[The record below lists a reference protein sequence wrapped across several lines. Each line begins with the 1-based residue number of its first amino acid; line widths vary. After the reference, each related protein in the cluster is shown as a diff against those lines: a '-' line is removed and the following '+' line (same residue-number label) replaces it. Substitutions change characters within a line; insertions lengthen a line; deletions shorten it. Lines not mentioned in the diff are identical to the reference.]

1 MTLENLDTVIAFV
14 AVILLLSL
22 VITTLVQMT
31 SWFFKFR
38 ESTLLWG
45 ITRVLRQ
52 LAPPELSQ
60 DSISKL
66 ATQVANHES
75 LQNRDSRPANAISF
89 DEFVKVLQL
98 IGESSSNEA
107 GMAKVLAALRT
118 APLQEVNSLATA
130 LTAALSVAFPQQRVQ
145 VEDAVERVKAKALE
159 AGNKLR
165 FWFDTIMART
175 TERFTWNTRRVTV
188 IAAIGVAV
196 LARVDSVDILRQL
209 AQKPDVRA
217 KIVQMAMSDQTWKQ
231 ASEILEPAAT
241 ETRPPSTEARGGLSA
256 ANLAPLP
263 GALKA
268 IKLLHPE
275 IPADFVGANSSD
287 LAAWK
292 QALAAKVPPELEER
306 ILAEFTAEYGKQ
318 ELDRL
323 LGQVKTLHGTLSQTA
338 LDLAPFSWRDYP
350 KHIPGVLLS
359 VFLLSLGAPFWFN
372 TLRRLSNLRPLLAR
386 KVDEQTSQ
394 GDTP

>member
-66 ATQVANHES
+66 ATQVTNHES
-75 LQNRDSRPANAISF
+75 LQSRDSRPASAISF

-118 APLQEVNSLATA
+118 APIQEVSNLAAAVTA
-130 LTAALSVAFPQQRVQ
+130 DLSAAFPQQRAE
-145 VEDAVERVKAKALE
+145 VENAVERVKAKALE

-188 IAAIGVAV
+188 VAAIVVAV
-196 LARVDSVDILRQL
+196 GARVDSVDILRQL
-209 AQKPDVRA
+209 SQKPDVRA
-217 KIVQMAMSDQTWKQ
+217 KIVQMAMSDQARKQ
-231 ASEILEPAAT
+231 ATEILEPAVTA
-241 ETRPPSTEARGGLSA
+241 TRPPSTEARGGLGA
-256 ANLAPLP
+256 ANLASLP

-268 IKLLHPE
+268 TRLLHPE
-275 IPADFVGANSSD
+275 IPADFVGPNSSD
-287 LAAWK
+287 LAVWK
-292 QALAAKVPPELEER
+292 QAIATKVPPELEER

-318 ELDRL
+318 ELGHL
-323 LGQVKTLHGTLSQTA
+323 LGQVKTLHGTLSQAA
-338 LDLAPFSWRDYP
+338 LEVAPFSWQDYP
-350 KHIPGVLLS
+350 KHIPGILLS

-372 TLRRLSNLRPLLAR
+372 TLRQLSNLRPLLAR
-386 KVDEQTSQ
+386 KVDEQSSQ
-394 GDTP
+394 GAAS